1 MAGPQKMTQEEYDD
15 FRSKMEEKYGYDDM
29 SDEEKERFDKTM
41 DQVAV
46 VDENEDT
53 EDVEN
58 TEDDDVEETEDLDR
72 DEREIE
78 HKGRDDDDENI
89 R

>member
-53 EDVEN
+53 EDVE
-58 TEDDDVEETEDLDR
+58 ETEDLDR

>member
-1 MAGPQKMTQEEYDD
+1 MAEPQKMTQEQYDD
-15 FRSKMEEKYGYDDM
+15 FRAKMEAKYGYDDM

-46 VDENEDT
+46 VDDT
-53 EDVEN
+53 ADNEDVEN
-58 TEDDDVEETEDLDR
+58 PDNPNR

-78 HKGRDDDDENI
+78 RKPRDDEDEFI

>member
-46 VDENEDT
+46 VDENKDAEDT
-53 EDVEN
+53 EN
-58 TEDDDVEETEDLDR
+58 TEDDDMEETEDLDR